1 MEENRPGPCLPAAYI
16 LGTSLSLWFSLAALP
31 WHHLDSV
38 IPLECNPS
46 YTAACRQLRLTQSP
60 KAGHRVKML
69 AVTGSDHSL
78 ASVLECNSALGTR
91 AAVRVASGV
100 KLIKFMR
107 RYHHLHFTDEK
118 LRFREVS

>member
-1 MEENRPGPCLPAAYI
+1 M
-16 LGTSLSLWFSLAALP
+16 
-31 WHHLDSV
+31 V
-38 IPLECNPS
+38 
-46 YTAACRQLRLTQSP
+46 
-60 KAGHRVKML
+60 

-78 ASVLECNSALGTR
+78 ASVFECNLALGTW
-91 AAVRVASGV
+91 AALRVASGV